1 MKGHTLKTTCT
12 QDLNVAEALVEIDRT
27 EKRHPRYHR
36 IAKERYGGKNRELKE
51 ESRARKKEGSIDD
64 SEIQM
69 R

>member
-12 QDLNVAEALVEIDRT
+12 QDLNVAEALVEIDRI
-27 EKRHPRYHR
+27 EKRQPRYHR
-36 IAKERYGGKNRELKE
+36 IAKERYGGKDRALRE
-51 ESRARKKEGSIDD
+51 ESRAKKKERSIDG

>member
-1 MKGHTLKTTCT
+1 MKGHTPKTTCT

-27 EKRHPRYHR
+27 EKRQPRYYR
-36 IAKERYGGKNRELKE
+36 ITKERYGGKDR
-51 ESRARKKEGSIDD
+51 ESREKSRAKKKERSIDG

>member
-69 R
+69 Q